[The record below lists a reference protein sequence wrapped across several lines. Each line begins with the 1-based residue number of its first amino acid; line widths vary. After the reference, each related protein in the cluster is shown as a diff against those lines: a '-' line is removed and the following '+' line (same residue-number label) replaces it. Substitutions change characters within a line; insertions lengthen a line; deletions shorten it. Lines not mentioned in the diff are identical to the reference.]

1 VRYADPGC
9 TVEVDLRADPAQGVR
24 LLVRDNGP
32 GIALAD
38 RKRVFER
45 FQRGNGVSAPGSGLG
60 LSVVAAAAQQLGA
73 RIDLTD
79 GLHGRGLGVRLQWR
93 PVP

>member
-1 VRYADPGC
+1 
-9 TVEVDLRADPAQGVR
+9 
-24 LLVRDNGP
+24 
-32 GIALAD
+32 
-38 RKRVFER
+38 
-45 FQRGNGVSAPGSGLG
+45 
-60 LSVVAAAAQQLGA
+60 VVAAAAQQLGA

>member
-1 VRYADPGC
+1 MNQAVHSARTRPAKAQPRTNDPVRTMADIL
-9 TVEVDLRADPAQGVR
+9 EVATHEFSEKCFA
-24 LLVRDNGP
+24 
-32 GIALAD
+32 
-38 RKRVFER
+38 
-45 FQRGNGVSAPGSGLG
+45 
-60 LSVVAAAAQQLGA
+60 GA